1 MTAPVTKR
9 KGYFEKVRQ
18 MKNYEYVARDLA
30 GAQRKGT
37 AQSANSNEVLNLLR
51 EQGLTPISVKEVTEK
66 GAPKP
71 KQKRHRKRIKSA
83 DLSTLCW
90 QLSTMLEGGIPI
102 TIALDIISEDTDNVQ
117 LQSILRQISEKVKK
131 GQPVSE
137 CIADYP
143 KVFNRLSSAMILAGE
158 TGGNLAKAIG
168 KLAEYF
174 ENRDKLAKKVKG
186 AMAYPIFVLSFIIII
201 VIFIMAFIVPRFRKI
216 FDQIG
221 GTLPAF
227 TRGFM
232 GFYDILHYNL
242 PYIIGFVITLVVLV
256 KTFSKTSK
264 GHYIFSKVS
273 LTMPLFGKIL
283 SQAFV
288 ATFCR
293 TTSTLLASGVSVLEA
308 FNILTGMT
316 DNDIIKSAITKTR
329 ENIVGGSNISL
340 SMSTAGFFPNMV
352 VKMIQVGEESG
363 SMPEVLAKTSEHYER
378 KVDAAVTTL
387 LSLLEPIMIISVGAV
402 VSVVVIALYLPIFTM
417 SDI

>member
-1 MTAPVTKR
+1 
-9 KGYFEKVRQ
+9 
-18 MKNYEYVARDLA
+18 MKKYGYVARDLV
-30 GAQRKGT
+30 GAQIKGF
-37 AQSANSNEVLNLLR
+37 AQAANSNEVLNQLR
-51 EQGLTPISVKEVTEK
+51 EQGLTPISVKDVSKK
-66 GAPKP
+66 GSTKAQ
-71 KQKRHRKRIKSA
+71 QKGHRKRIKSA
-83 DLSTLCW
+83 DLAALCW
-90 QLSTMLEGGIPI
+90 QLATMLEGGIPI
-102 TIALDIISEDTDNVQ
+102 TTALDIIGDDTDNAQ
-117 LQSILRQISEKVKK
+117 LQEILKQISDKVKK

-137 CIADYP
+137 CVAEYP
-143 KVFNRLSSAMILAGE
+143 KVFNRLCCAMILAGE

-201 VIFIMAFIVPRFRKI
+201 VVFIMAFIVPRFRKI

-221 GTLPAF
+221 GTMPAF

-242 PYIIGFVITLVVLV
+242 HYIIGFVIVLVVFAKL
-256 KTFSKTSK
+256 FSRTKK
-264 GHYIFSKVS
+264 GHYLFSRLS
-273 LTMPLFGKIL
+273 LSLPMFGSIL

-293 TTSTLLASGVSVLEA
+293 TTSTLLSSGVSVLEA

-316 DNDIIKSAITKTR
+316 DNDIIKSAIVQTR

-340 SMSTAGFFPNMV
+340 SMSSAGFFPNMV
-352 VKMIQVGEESG
+352 IKMIQVGEESG
-363 SMPEVLAKTSEHYER
+363 SMPEVLEKTSEHYER
-378 KVDAAVTTL
+378 KIDATVTML
-387 LSLLEPIMIISVGAV
+387 LSLLEPIMIISVGAI

-417 SDI
+417 SDM

>member
-1 MTAPVTKR
+1 
-9 KGYFEKVRQ
+9 
-18 MKNYEYVARDLA
+18 MKNYGYVARDLA
-30 GAQRKGT
+30 GVQKKGVAQ
-37 AQSANSNEVLNLLR
+37 AANSNEVLNQLR
-51 EQGLTPISVKEVTEK
+51 EQGLTPISVKEATQK
-66 GAPKP
+66 GAPKV
-71 KQKRHRKRIKSA
+71 RHKGRRKSIKSA
-83 DLSTLCW
+83 DLAALCW

-102 TIALDIISEDTDNVQ
+102 TTALDIIGEDTDNAQ
-117 LQSILRQISEKVKK
+117 LQNILKQISEKVRK

-137 CIADYP
+137 CVAEYP
-143 KVFNRLSSAMILAGE
+143 KVFNRLSCAMILAGE
-158 TGGNLAKAIG
+158 TGGNIAKAIG

-186 AMAYPIFVLSFIIII
+186 AMAYPLFVLTFIVII

-232 GFYDILHYNL
+232 GFYDFLHYNL
-242 PYIIGFVITLVVLV
+242 LYIIGFVIVTIVLASL
-256 KTFSKTSK
+256 FSKTKK
-264 GHYIFSKVS
+264 GHLLFSKLS
-273 LTMPLFGKIL
+273 LTIPLFGKIL

-316 DNDIIKSAITKTR
+316 DNDIIKTAITQTR

-340 SMSTAGFFPNMV
+340 SMSSAGFFPNMV
-352 VKMIQVGEESG
+352 IKMIQVGEESG
-363 SMPEVLAKTSEHYER
+363 SMPEVLEKTSEHYER
-378 KVDAAVTTL
+378 KVDTTVTTL
-387 LSLLEPIMIISVGAV
+387 LSLLEPIMIISVGAI

-417 SDI
+417 SDM

>member
-1 MTAPVTKR
+1 
-9 KGYFEKVRQ
+9 
-18 MKNYEYVARDLA
+18 MKSYGYVARDLA
-30 GAQRKGT
+30 GAQKKGT
-37 AQSANSNEVLNLLR
+37 VQAASSNDVINQLR
-51 EQGLTPISVKEVTEK
+51 EQGLTPISVKEITQK
-66 GAPKP
+66 STPKP
-71 KQKRHRKRIKSA
+71 KQKGRRKRIKSG
-83 DLSTLCW
+83 DLAALCW

-102 TIALDIISEDTDNVQ
+102 TTALDIIGEDTDNTQ
-117 LQSILRQISEKVKK
+117 LQGILKQISEKVKK

-137 CIADYP
+137 CIAEYP
-143 KVFNRLSSAMILAGE
+143 KVFNRLSCAMILAGE

-174 ENRDKLAKKVKG
+174 DNRDKLAKKVKG

-232 GFYDILHYNL
+232 GFYDILRYNL
-242 PYIIGFVITLVVLV
+242 LYIIGLVIVLIV
-256 KTFSKTSK
+256 LARVFSRTKK
-264 GHYIFSKVS
+264 GHYLFSRLS
-273 LTMPLFGKIL
+273 LAMPLFGKIL
-283 SQAFV
+283 SHAFV

-316 DNDIIKSAITKTR
+316 DNDIIKSAITQTR
-329 ENIVGGSNISL
+329 ENIVEGSNISL
-340 SMSTAGFFPNMV
+340 SMSSSGFFPNMV
-352 VKMIQVGEESG
+352 IKMIQVGEESG
-363 SMPEVLAKTSEHYER
+363 SMPEVLEKTSEHYER
-378 KVDAAVTTL
+378 KVDTTVTTL

>member
-1 MTAPVTKR
+1 
-9 KGYFEKVRQ
+9 

-30 GAQRKGT
+30 GAQKKGVVQ
-37 AQSANSNEVLNLLR
+37 AANSNEVLNQLR
-51 EQGLTPISVKEVTEK
+51 EQGLTPISVKEVTKK
-66 GAPKP
+66 GATKT
-71 KQKRHRKRIKSA
+71 KQKGRRKRIKSA
-83 DLSTLCW
+83 DLAALCW

-102 TIALDIISEDTDNVQ
+102 TTALDIISDDTDNAQ
-117 LQSILRQISEKVKK
+117 LQNILQQIAEKIKK

-137 CIADYP
+137 CIAEYP
-143 KVFNRLSSAMILAGE
+143 KVFNRLCCAMVLAGE

-221 GTLPAF
+221 GTMPAF

-232 GFYDILHYNL
+232 GFYDILRYNL
-242 PYIIGFVITLVVLV
+242 HYIIGFVIIMVVV
-256 KTFSKTSK
+256 VTFVSRTKKVHHFFSKLALA
-264 GHYIFSKVS
+264 IP
-273 LTMPLFGKIL
+273 MFGNIL

-293 TTSTLLASGVSVLEA
+293 TMSTLLTSGVSVLEA
-308 FNILTGMT
+308 FTILTGMT
-316 DNDIIKSAITKTR
+316 DNDIIKSAIIQTR

-340 SMSTAGFFPNMV
+340 SMSSAGFFPNMV
-352 VKMIQVGEESG
+352 IKMIQVGEESG
-363 SMPEVLAKTSEHYER
+363 SMPEVLEKTSEHYER
-378 KVDAAVTTL
+378 KVDSTVTML
-387 LSLLEPIMIISVGAV
+387 LSLLEPIMIISVGAI

-417 SDI
+417 SDL